1 MRNFLWGKD
10 IVKWK
15 IRSLVW
21 HLTWILSKSIE
32 KGPKPKVQKQKMY
45 KVGDMLSQL
54 TLLKRLT
61 DRGLGTEPPATG
73 QIFVILLEKKA
84 ILIPMDSI
92 SHVFRAI

>member
-1 MRNFLWGKD
+1 
-10 IVKWK
+10 
-15 IRSLVW
+15 
-21 HLTWILSKSIE
+21 
-32 KGPKPKVQKQKMY
+32 MY

-54 TLLKRLT
+54 TLLIRLT